1 MKQVKA
7 KLIEESESSKIAFE
21 LEIKELREKIDNLDL
36 EKSRKVLESETIIND
51 LKEELSK
58 KSEEVSLLQN
68 EINTLKQNITKIE
81 SHNLTL
87 NNQKS
92 EEIAELVSFLFLNC
106 F

>member
-1 MKQVKA
+1 LKQVKA